1 MDKPFFIDT
10 NIITYNQL
18 ISELNGDTTLAN
30 LSEIEKVVIKIVKN
44 LVSNKILNY
53 NDFIS
58 NIKQTNATIELNT
71 SGTTGEP
78 KVISHTFNGMIGNI
92 KVSNDRLED
101 VWGFTY
107 NPTKM
112 AGYQVL
118 FQSILNGNTL
128 VNLFKCDYSE
138 ISDRIEKYHIT
149 HISATPTFYKL
160 LVSDGII
167 YPNVKQISLGGE
179 GSNIELQSKIKINF
193 PNAKLKNIYA
203 STEVS
208 SLFASTGDLFKIPNK
223 YKELVQLNSGKLM
236 IHKSLVG
243 KSKSIDFNNDW
254 YDTGDLV
261 EMIDD
266 GSFKIIGRE
275 GSLINVGGYQI
286 NLSQIESKI
295 SELNF
300 IKLCKVY
307 SKSNSLLGNIIM
319 CDLVLLNNIS
329 IFEIK
334 NSIRGVVHDYE
345 VPSKINIVDEII
357 INENG
362 KISRK

>member
-10 NIITYNQL
+10 NVITYKQL
-18 ISELNGDTTLAN
+18 ISELNGDIALTN
-30 LSEIEKVVIKIVKN
+30 LSDIEKLIIKIIKK
-44 LVSNKILNY
+44 LVSNKISNY
-53 NDFIS
+53 DELVS

-78 KVISHTFNGMIGNI
+78 KIITHTFNSMVGNI
-92 KVSNDRLED
+92 KVSDDRLDD

-128 VNLFKCDYSE
+128 VNLFKYNYTE
-138 ISDRIEKYHIT
+138 ISNRIQKYNTT
-149 HISATPTFYKL
+149 HISATPTLYKIL
-160 LVSDGII
+160 TSDGII
-167 YPNVKQISLGGE
+167 YPNVKHISLGGE

-208 SLFASTGDLFKIPNK
+208 SLFASAGDLFKIPNR
-223 YKELVQLNSGKLM
+223 YKELVRLDGGKLM
-236 IHKSLVG
+236 IHKTLVG
-243 KSKSIDFNNDW
+243 QSKSIDFNNDW

-261 EMIDD
+261 EVIGDD
-266 GSFKIIGRE
+266 CFKIIGRE
-275 GSLINVGGYQI
+275 GCLINVGGYQI
-286 NLSQIESKI
+286 NLSQIEAKI
-295 SELNF
+295 SELDF
-300 IKLCKVY
+300 VKLCKVY

-319 CDLVLLNNIS
+319 CDLVLLSDIS

-334 NSIRGVVHDYE
+334 NSMRSVINDYE

>member
-10 NIITYNQL
+10 NTITYNQL
-18 ISELNGDTTLAN
+18 ISELNGDTTLIN
-30 LSEIEKVVIKIVKN
+30 FSEIENTVIQVVKN
-44 LVSNKILNY
+44 LVSKKISNY
-53 NDFIS
+53 DDLIS
-58 NIKQTNATIELNT
+58 NIKKTNATIKLNT

-78 KVISHTFNGMIGNI
+78 KVINHTFSSMIGNI
-92 KVSNDRLED
+92 KVSNDRLND

-128 VNLFKCDYSE
+128 VNLFKYNYTE
-138 ISDRIEKYHIT
+138 ISNRIQKYNTT
-149 HISATPTFYKL
+149 HISATPTLYKIL
-160 LVSDGII
+160 TSDGII
-167 YPNVKQISLGGE
+167 YPNVKHISLGGE

-208 SLFASTGDLFKIPNK
+208 SLFASAGDLFKIPNR
-223 YKELVQLNSGKLM
+223 YKELVRLDGGKLM
-236 IHKSLVG
+236 IHKTLVG
-243 KSKSIDFNNDW
+243 QSKSIDFNNDW

-261 EMIDD
+261 EVIGDD
-266 GSFKIIGRE
+266 CFKIIGRE
-275 GSLINVGGYQI
+275 GCLINVGGYQI
-286 NLSQIESKI
+286 NLSQIEAKI
-295 SELNF
+295 SELDF
-300 IKLCKVY
+300 VKLCKVY

-319 CDLVLLNNIS
+319 CDLVLLSDIS

-334 NSIRGVVHDYE
+334 NSMRSVINDYE

>member
-18 ISELNGDTTLAN
+18 ISELNGDTTLTN
-30 LSEIEKVVIKIVKN
+30 LSEIEKLVIKIVKN
-44 LVSNKILNY
+44 LVSNKISNY
-53 NDFIS
+53 NDFIF
-58 NIKQTNATIELNT
+58 NINQTNTIIELNT

-78 KVISHTFNGMIGNI
+78 KVIRHTFSSMINGI
-92 KVSNDRLED
+92 KISDDRIND

-138 ISDRIEKYHIT
+138 ISDRIKKYHIT
-149 HISATPTFYKL
+149 HISATPTFYKIL
-160 LVSDGII
+160 TSDGII
-167 YPNVKQISLGGE
+167 YPNVRHISLGGE

-208 SLFASTGDLFKIPNK
+208 SLFASTDDLFKIPNR
-223 YKELVQLNSGKLM
+223 YKELVRLDSGKLM
-236 IHKSLVG
+236 IHKTLVG
-243 KSKSIDFNNDW
+243 QSNSIDFNNDW

-261 EMIDD
+261 EVIDD
-266 GSFKIIGRE
+266 DYFKIIGRE
-275 GSLINVGGYQI
+275 GSLVNVGGYQI

-295 SELNF
+295 SELDF
-300 IKLCKVY
+300 VKLCKVY

-334 NSIRGVVHDYE
+334 NSIRSVVNDYE

>member
-1 MDKPFFIDT
+1 MDKPFFIDS
-10 NIITYNQL
+10 NVITYRQL
-18 ISELNGDTTLAN
+18 ILQLNGDTTLNN
-30 LSEIEKVVIKIVKN
+30 LSEMEKVVIQTIKN
-44 LVSNKILNY
+44 LVSTKISNY
-53 NDFIS
+53 NDLIS
-58 NIKQTNATIELNT
+58 NIKKTNAIIELNT

-78 KVISHTFNGMIGNI
+78 KVITHTFNGMISNI

-128 VNLFKCDYSE
+128 VNLFKYNYSE
-138 ISDRIEKYHIT
+138 ISNRIQKYNIT
-149 HISATPTFYKL
+149 HISATPTFYKI

-167 YPNVKQISLGGE
+167 YPNVKHISLGGE
-179 GSNIELQSKIKINF
+179 GSNIQLQNKIKINF

-208 SLFASTGDLFKIPNK
+208 SLFASIGDLFKIPNR
-223 YKELVQLNSGKLM
+223 YKELVHLDSGKLM
-236 IHKSLVG
+236 VHKSLVG
-243 KSKSIDFNNDW
+243 QSKSINFDNDW

-261 EMIDD
+261 EIVGDD
-266 GSFKIIGRE
+266 CFKIIGRE
-275 GSLINVGGYQI
+275 GSLVNVGGYQI
-286 NLSQIESKI
+286 NLSQIETKI
-295 SELNF
+295 SELHF
-300 IKLCKVY
+300 VKLCKVY

-334 NSIRGVVHDYE
+334 NSMRDVINDYE

>member
-92 KVSNDRLED
+92 KASNDRLED

-128 VNLFKCDYSE
+128 LNLFKCDYSE

-160 LVSDGII
+160 LVSDGVI

-179 GSNIELQSKIKINF
+179 GSNIELHSKIKINF

-223 YKELVQLNSGKLM
+223 YKELVQLYDGKLM

-261 EMIDD
+261 EMIDA

-286 NLSQIESKI
+286 NLAQIEAKI

-300 IKLCKVY
+300 VKLCKVY

-334 NSIRGVVHDYE
+334 NSMRGVVNDYE

>member
-1 MDKPFFIDT
+1 MDKTFFIDV
-10 NIITYNQL
+10 NVITYNQL
-18 ISELNGDTTLAN
+18 ISELNGDATLIN
-30 LSEIEKVVIKIVKN
+30 FSEIENTIIQVVKN
-44 LVSNKILNY
+44 LVSKKISNY
-53 NDFIS
+53 DDLIS
-58 NIKQTNATIELNT
+58 NIKEKNATIQLNT
-71 SGTTGEP
+71 SGTTSDP
-78 KVISHTFNGMIGNI
+78 KVINHTFNDMIGNI
-92 KVSNDRLED
+92 RVSDSRLHD
-101 VWGFTY
+101 IWGFTY

-118 FQSILNGNTL
+118 FQSILNGSTL
-128 VNLFKCDYSE
+128 VNLFKCNYNE
-138 ISDRIEKYHIT
+138 ISNRIKKYNIT
-149 HISATPTFYKL
+149 HISATPTFYKIL
-160 LVSDGII
+160 TADGIS

-179 GSNIELQSKIKINF
+179 GSNIEFQNKIKINF

-208 SLFASTGDLFKIPNK
+208 SLFASNGDLFKIPTK
-223 YKELVQLNSGKLM
+223 YKELIRLEGGKLM

-243 KSKSIDFNNDW
+243 QSKSIDFKNDW

-261 EMIDD
+261 EMSDD
-266 GSFKIIGRE
+266 NFKIIGRE

-286 NLSQIESKI
+286 NLLQIEAKI

-300 IKLCKVY
+300 VKLCKVY
-307 SKSNSLLGNIIM
+307 SKSNSLLGNIII
-319 CDLVLLNNIS
+319 CDLVILNDIS

-334 NSIRGVVHDYE
+334 NNIRKIVNDYE
-345 VPSKINIVDEII
+345 VPSKINIVDEIK

>member
-1 MDKPFFIDT
+1 MDKPFFIDA
-10 NIITYNQL
+10 NVITYNQL
-18 ISELNGDTTLAN
+18 ISQLNGDITLIN
-30 LSEIEKVVIKIVKN
+30 LSELENVIIQTIKN
-44 LVSNKILNY
+44 LISTKISNYDELL
-53 NDFIS
+53 S

-78 KVISHTFNGMIGNI
+78 KIITHTFSSITNNI
-92 KVSNDRLED
+92 KISDDRLDD

-128 VNLFKCDYSE
+128 VNLFKYDYSE
-138 ISDRIEKYHIT
+138 ISNRIQKYNIT
-149 HISATPTFYKL
+149 HISATPTFYKI

-167 YPNVKQISLGGE
+167 YPNVKHISLGGE
-179 GSNIELQSKIKINF
+179 RSNIELQNKIKINF

-208 SLFASTGDLFKIPNK
+208 SLFTSTGDLFRIPNR
-223 YKELVQLNSGKLM
+223 YKELVHLDNGKLM

-243 KSKSIDFNNDW
+243 QSKSIDFNNDW

-261 EMIDD
+261 EMVGDD
-266 GSFKIIGRE
+266 SFKIIGRE

-295 SELNF
+295 SELHF
-300 IKLCKVY
+300 VKLCKVY

-319 CDLVLLNNIS
+319 CDLVLLNDIS

-334 NSIRGVVHDYE
+334 NSMRDVINDYE

>member
-10 NIITYNQL
+10 NVITYKQL
-18 ISELNGDTTLAN
+18 ISELNGDIALTN
-30 LSEIEKVVIKIVKN
+30 LSDIEKLIIKIIKK
-44 LVSNKILNY
+44 LVSNKVSNY
-53 NDFIS
+53 DELLS

-78 KVISHTFNGMIGNI
+78 KIITHTFNGMVGNI
-92 KVSNDRLED
+92 KVSDDRLDD

-128 VNLFKCDYSE
+128 VNLFKYDYTE
-138 ISDRIEKYHIT
+138 ISNRIQKYNIT
-149 HISATPTFYKL
+149 HISATPTLYKIL
-160 LVSDGII
+160 TSDGII
-167 YPNVKQISLGGE
+167 YPNVKHISLGGE

-208 SLFASTGDLFKIPNK
+208 SLFASTNDLFKIPNR
-223 YKELVQLNSGKLM
+223 YKELVRLDGGKLM
-236 IHKSLVG
+236 IHKTLVG
-243 KSKSIDFNNDW
+243 QSKSIDFNNDW

-261 EMIDD
+261 EVIGDD
-266 GSFKIIGRE
+266 CFKIIGRE

-295 SELNF
+295 SELDF
-300 IKLCKVY
+300 VKLCKVY

-319 CDLVLLNNIS
+319 CDLVLLSDIS

-334 NSIRGVVHDYE
+334 NSMRSVINDYE
-345 VPSKINIVDEII
+345 VPSKINIVEEII

>member
-10 NIITYNQL
+10 NTITYNQL
-18 ISELNGDTTLAN
+18 ISELNGDTTLIN
-30 LSEIEKVVIKIVKN
+30 FSEIENTVIQVVKN
-44 LVSNKILNY
+44 LVSKKILNY
-53 NDFIS
+53 DDLIS
-58 NIKQTNATIELNT
+58 NIKKTNATIKLNT

-78 KVISHTFNGMIGNI
+78 KVINHTFSSMIGNI
-92 KVSNDRLED
+92 KVSNDRLND

-118 FQSILNGNTL
+118 FQSIINGGTL
-128 VNLFKCDYSE
+128 VNLFKYNYSE
-138 ISDRIEKYHIT
+138 ISNRIEKYNIT
-149 HISATPTFYKL
+149 HISATPTFYKIL
-160 LVSDGII
+160 TSDGIS
-167 YPNVKQISLGGE
+167 YPNVTQISLGGE
-179 GSNIELQSKIKINF
+179 GSNIELQNKIKINF

-208 SLFASTGDLFKIPNK
+208 SLFASNGDLFKIPNR
-223 YKELVQLNSGKLM
+223 YKELVRLDSGKLM

-243 KSKSIDFNNDW
+243 QSKSIDFNNDW

-261 EMIDD
+261 EMIDSD
-266 GSFKIIGRE
+266 SFKIIGRD

-286 NLSQIESKI
+286 NLAQIESKI

-300 IKLCKVY
+300 VKLCKVY

-334 NSIRGVVHDYE
+334 NSMRGVINDYE

>member
-18 ISELNGDTTLAN
+18 IYELNGDTTLTN
-30 LSEIEKVVIKIVKN
+30 LSEIENEVIKIVKN
-44 LVSNKILNY
+44 LVSNKVSNY
-53 NDFIS
+53 DDLIH
-58 NIKQTNATIELNT
+58 NIKEKNAIIKLNT

-78 KVISHTFNGMIGNI
+78 KIITHTFNSMTNNI
-92 KVSNDRLED
+92 KVSNDRMND

-112 AGYQVL
+112 AGYQIL

-128 VNLFKCDYSE
+128 VNLFKCDYTE
-138 ISDRIEKYHIT
+138 ISNRIEKYNIT
-149 HISATPTFYKL
+149 HISATPTFYKIL
-160 LVSDGII
+160 ISDGIL

-179 GSNIELQSKIKINF
+179 GSNTELQNKIKINF

-208 SLFASTGDLFKIPNK
+208 SLFASADDLFKIPNK
-223 YKELVQLNSGKLM
+223 YEQLIRINDGKLVV
-236 IHKSLVG
+236 HKSLVG
-243 KSKSIDFNNDW
+243 SSTHIDFNDSW

-261 EMIDD
+261 EMISDD
-266 GSFKIIGRE
+266 TFKIIGRE
-275 GSLINVGGYQI
+275 GSLVNVGGYQL
-286 NLSQIESKI
+286 NLFQIETKI
-295 SELNF
+295 SELDF
-300 IKLCKVY
+300 VKLCKVY
-307 SKSNSLLGNIIM
+307 SKPNSLLGNIIM
-319 CDLVLLNNIS
+319 CDLVLSKNMS

-334 NSIRGVVHDYE
+334 NSMKCVINDYE
-345 VPSKINIVDEII
+345 VPSKINIVSEIL

>member
-1 MDKPFFIDT
+1 
-10 NIITYNQL
+10 L
-18 ISELNGDTTLAN
+18 IN
-30 LSEIEKVVIKIVKN
+30 LSELENVVIQTIKN
-44 LVSNKILNY
+44 LISTKISNYDELL
-53 NDFIS
+53 S
-58 NIKQTNATIELNT
+58 NIKQTNANIELNT

-78 KVISHTFNGMIGNI
+78 KIITHTFSSITNNI
-92 KVSNDRLED
+92 KISDDRLDD

-128 VNLFKCDYSE
+128 VNLFKYDYSE
-138 ISDRIEKYHIT
+138 ISNRIQKYNIT
-149 HISATPTFYKL
+149 HISATPTFYKI

-167 YPNVKQISLGGE
+167 YPNVKHISLGGE
-179 GSNIELQSKIKINF
+179 GSNIELQNKIKINF

-208 SLFASTGDLFKIPNK
+208 SLFTSTGDLFRIPNR
-223 YKELVQLNSGKLM
+223 YKELVHLDNGKLM

-243 KSKSIDFNNDW
+243 QSKSIDFNNDW

-261 EMIDD
+261 EMVGDD
-266 GSFKIIGRE
+266 SFKIIGRE

-295 SELNF
+295 SELDF
-300 IKLCKVY
+300 VKLCKVY

-319 CDLVLLNNIS
+319 CDLVLLSDIS

-334 NSIRGVVHDYE
+334 NSMRSVINDYE
-345 VPSKINIVDEII
+345 VPSKINIVEEII

>member
-1 MDKPFFIDT
+1 MDKSFFIDV
-10 NIITYNQL
+10 NVITYNQL
-18 ISELNGDTTLAN
+18 ISELNGDNTFIN
-30 LSEIEKVVIKIVKN
+30 FSEIENTIIQVVKN
-44 LVSNKILNY
+44 LVSKKISNY
-53 NDFIS
+53 GDLIS
-58 NIKQTNATIELNT
+58 NIKETNAKIELNT
-71 SGTTGEP
+71 SGTTAES
-78 KVISHTFNGMIGNI
+78 KVVTHTFNDMIGNI
-92 KVSNDRLED
+92 KVSDNRIDD
-101 VWGFTY
+101 IWGFTY

-128 VNLFKCDYSE
+128 VNLFKCNYNE
-138 ISDRIEKYHIT
+138 ISNRIKKYNVT
-149 HISATPTFYKL
+149 HISATPTFYKIL
-160 LVSDGII
+160 TCDGVS

-179 GSNIELQSKIKINF
+179 GSNIELQNKIKINF

-208 SLFASTGDLFKIPNK
+208 SLFASNGDLFKIPIK
-223 YKELVQLNSGKLM
+223 YKELIRLDGGKLM

-243 KSKSIDFNNDW
+243 QSKNINFNNDW

-261 EMIDD
+261 EIVGDD
-266 GSFKIIGRE
+266 NFKIIGRD
-275 GSLINVGGYQI
+275 GSLVNVGGYKI
-286 NLSQIESKI
+286 NLLHIESKI

-300 IKLCKVY
+300 VKLCKVH
-307 SKSNSLLGNIIM
+307 SKSNSLLGNIII
-319 CDLVLLNNIS
+319 CDLVILNDIS

-334 NSIRGVVHDYE
+334 NSIRTVVNDYE

>member
-10 NIITYNQL
+10 NTITYNQL
-18 ISELNGDTTLAN
+18 ISELNGDTTLIN
-30 LSEIEKVVIKIVKN
+30 FSEIENTVIQVVKN
-44 LVSNKILNY
+44 LVSKKISNY
-53 NDFIS
+53 DDLIS
-58 NIKQTNATIELNT
+58 NIKKTNATIKLNT

-78 KVISHTFNGMIGNI
+78 KVINHTFSSMIGNI
-92 KVSNDRLED
+92 KVSNDRLND

-118 FQSILNGNTL
+118 FQSIINGGTL
-128 VNLFKCDYSE
+128 VNLFKYNYSE
-138 ISDRIEKYHIT
+138 ISNRIEKYNIT
-149 HISATPTFYKL
+149 HISATPTFYKIL
-160 LVSDGII
+160 TSDGIS
-167 YPNVKQISLGGE
+167 YPNVTQISLGGE
-179 GSNIELQSKIKINF
+179 GSNIELQNKIKINF

-208 SLFASTGDLFKIPNK
+208 SLFASNGDLFKIPNR
-223 YKELVQLNSGKLM
+223 YKELVRLDSGKLM

-243 KSKSIDFNNDW
+243 QSKSIDFNNDW

-261 EMIDD
+261 EMIDSD
-266 GSFKIIGRE
+266 SFKIIGRD

-286 NLSQIESKI
+286 NLAQIESKI

-300 IKLCKVY
+300 VKLCKVY

-334 NSIRGVVHDYE
+334 NSMRGVINDYE